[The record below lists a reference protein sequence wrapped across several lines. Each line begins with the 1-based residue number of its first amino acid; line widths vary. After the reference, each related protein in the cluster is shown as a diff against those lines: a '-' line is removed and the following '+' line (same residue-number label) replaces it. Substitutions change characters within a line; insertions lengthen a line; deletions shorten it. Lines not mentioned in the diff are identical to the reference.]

1 MKKLSSLL
9 LWVFFWILAIWILII
24 AIDGQPPTAIT
35 TDVQIIESNSELTCD
50 VHNNIKVGMTLPHFY
65 AAIGKKLV
73 RTAKDYDKVNE
84 FIAINKWLIIYVF
97 KGIVWRIEY
106 KNLRLPCTYIY
117 DSYSNSQKYLSPDG
131 SVSVIYDIAEGN
143 TYITNI
149 DIWHRVIQNN

>member
-1 MKKLSSLL
+1 MRKLSSLV
-9 LWVFFWILAIWILII
+9 LWIFFWILSIWIFIVAVDAQSPTPV
-24 AIDGQPPTAIT
+24 AI
-35 TDVQIIESNSELTCD
+35 DVQIIESNSELTCD
-50 VHNNIKVGMTLPHFY
+50 VYNNIKVGMTLPHFY
-65 AAIGKKLV
+65 AAIGKKLT

-106 KNLRLPCTYIY
+106 KNLRLPCIYIY

-131 SVSVIYDIAEGN
+131 SISVIYDMTDGN

-149 DIWHRVIQNN
+149 DIWYRVIQNN